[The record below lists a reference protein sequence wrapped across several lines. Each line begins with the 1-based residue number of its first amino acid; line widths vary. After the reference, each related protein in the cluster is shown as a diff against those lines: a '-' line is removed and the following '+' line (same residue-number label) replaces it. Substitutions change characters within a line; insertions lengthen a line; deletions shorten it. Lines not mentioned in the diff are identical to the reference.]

1 MADRS
6 RLQQLK
12 HLPGRPSARMA
23 TPHEQY
29 DADIRRR
36 AARILEEEGNA
47 PASRPVP
54 QLTLTLL
61 PRPQSHGNLN
71 NKNAPALNRP
81 SSAVQPG
88 RPFDARERDLRR
100 VQSAMVLK
108 REQRRAAAVEET
120 ASAAKRPGSA
130 GVKREFNAVTAAKM
144 QADRVRAAA
153 YKPSEVQST
162 VPPEYRKSNAL
173 PIFTG
178 HLLAPADRDRGFKI
192 HDEGLSRLHQLA
204 TAADQPRTPKMDAAG
219 GSAAQLRLS
228 GRPASADARSWR
240 NPPAIPPSGSGIRIA
255 ADAFDRSPVTSARA
269 EPTSHG
275 PVLSS
280 RDAAA
285 ASAEDTRSAS
295 PVSTLTPPRS
305 PKLAPQQPAT
315 KPPPPPS
322 PPQQASLRT
331 IAATLTC
338 TLARPLAAP
347 FTRESA

>member
-108 REQRRAAAVEET
+108 REQRR
-120 ASAAKRPGSA
+120 
-130 GVKREFNAVTAAKM
+130 
-144 QADRVRAAA
+144 
-153 YKPSEVQST
+153 
-162 VPPEYRKSNAL
+162 
-173 PIFTG
+173 
-178 HLLAPADRDRGFKI
+178 
-192 HDEGLSRLHQLA
+192 
-204 TAADQPRTPKMDAAG
+204 
-219 GSAAQLRLS
+219 
-228 GRPASADARSWR
+228 
-240 NPPAIPPSGSGIRIA
+240 PPA
-255 ADAFDRSPVTSARA
+255 
-269 EPTSHG
+269 
-275 PVLSS
+275 
-280 RDAAA
+280 RDGW
-285 ASAEDTRSAS
+285 
-295 PVSTLTPPRS
+295 
-305 PKLAPQQPAT
+305 
-315 KPPPPPS
+315 
-322 PPQQASLRT
+322 
-331 IAATLTC
+331 
-338 TLARPLAAP
+338 
-347 FTRESA
+347 